1 MSVIKRGFFEKTLPH
16 KTWGPHPKRESVFGD
31 PSLINRTSET
41 EIGHGHGHGHGARYA
56 VTDE

>member
-1 MSVIKRGFFEKTLPH
+1 MSAIKRGSFEKTLPH

-41 EIGHGHGHGHGARYA
+41 EIGHGHGARYA